1 MFAASHENEPTM
13 SLHPKL
19 RQRAAQGKPVRVA
32 WTPEQPAARSLDAA
46 IKAGTTHI
54 GEDSQALA
62 SHPQIDVIV
71 ECAGHPI
78 GGLPLRRRTT

>member
-1 MFAASHENEPTM
+1 M
-13 SLHPKL
+13 
-19 RQRAAQGKPVRVA
+19 RVA

-46 IKAGTTHI
+46 IKEGTTHI

-71 ECAGHPI
+71 ECGGHPI
-78 GGLPLRRRTT
+78 GGLPLGLAHGVKLVRPARKARA